1 MAAATAPGW
10 LAKLNANKNEANE
23 KLLASVA
30 RLKQYLRTEVPPHDY
45 GRVLLLW
52 ASTRMPDLIDADRK
66 AELVKLV
73 FQHQRD
79 DGGWSIRTF
88 ATPDAWGKGN
98 RAARLKAEPD
108 LANPPSDGHQTG
120 LAVVVLHE
128 AGVPANDP
136 RIQKA
141 VTWIKSNQRASGR
154 WWTKSLNTDSWHFI
168 TYSGTAFPVL
178 ALSLCD
184 ALPVERAAGN

>member
-1 MAAATAPGW
+1 M
-10 LAKLNANKNEANE
+10 
-23 KLLASVA
+23 
-30 RLKQYLRTEVPPHDY
+30 
-45 GRVLLLW
+45 
-52 ASTRMPDLIDADRK
+52 
-66 AELVKLV
+66 
-73 FQHQRD
+73 
-79 DGGWSIRTF
+79 
-88 ATPDAWGKGN
+88 
-98 RAARLKAEPD
+98 KAEPD

-120 LAVVVLHE
+120 LAVVVLRE
-128 AGVPANDP
+128 AGIPASDP

-184 ALPVERAAGN
+184 ALPVEAAAGK